1 MNRILCSPDEV
12 DDAGMAL
19 LADRRA
25 DHILRVLRAAPGQVL
40 RAGILDGPA
49 ADATVMTMDGGTVRI
64 QLSAYGPAPARARVD
79 LLLALPRPKVLKR
92 LLPQLAALG
101 IDRLILANA
110 RKVERYYFDSHVL
123 APEFCHAQFVEGLQ
137 QAGHT
142 RLPRVSIHRR
152 LKILIEDELDSL
164 SDAGLRCLLHPPARE
179 RLVDM
184 LTDSP
189 TSRVLLALGPEG
201 GWTDHELTLLQ
212 DHRFHPL
219 RLGTRILRSDTA
231 CVSAVAMAAELI
243 AA

>member
-12 DDAGMAL
+12 DDAGVAL

-152 LKILIEDELDSL
+152 LKILIEDEAPRQRHQRRRFSPLASW
-164 SDAGLRCLLHPPARE
+164 DANPSFGHGLRLRGGNGRRIDRGLTIPLQNPPA
-179 RLVDM
+179 
-184 LTDSP
+184 
-189 TSRVLLALGPEG
+189 
-201 GWTDHELTLLQ
+201 
-212 DHRFHPL
+212 
-219 RLGTRILRSDTA
+219 GT
-231 CVSAVAMAAELI
+231 
-243 AA
+243 